1 MTKDAGQIFQIPI
14 PEMVRS
20 FQRNDFWDSLGR
32 PALLVNG
39 CLEYHRPI
47 ITNACLAK
55 QSQQSL
61 CPKLVPILLRV
72 TQVGND
78 NLPKI

>member
-32 PALLVNG
+32 PALLMTG
-39 CLEYHRPI
+39 
-47 ITNACLAK
+47 
-55 QSQQSL
+55 
-61 CPKLVPILLRV
+61 
-72 TQVGND
+72 
-78 NLPKI
+78 